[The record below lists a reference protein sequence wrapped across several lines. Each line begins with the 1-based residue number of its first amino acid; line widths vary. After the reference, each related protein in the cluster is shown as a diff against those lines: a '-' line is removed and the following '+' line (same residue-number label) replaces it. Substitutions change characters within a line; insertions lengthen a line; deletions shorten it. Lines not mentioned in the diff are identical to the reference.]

1 MKHLVWQHD
10 MDINEVFPQSYDL
23 TDFESE
29 EFKDFLSEMK
39 FGQLVAF
46 LRSALQMSAQNLA
59 KPQTLERLTIAIGF
73 LERRILMMSD
83 AVLDPN

>member
-1 MKHLVWQHD
+1 MKNLVWQHD
-10 MDINEVFPQSYDL
+10 LDINEVFPQSYDL

-46 LRSALQMSAQNLA
+46 LKSTLQMSAQTLA
-59 KPQTLERLTIAIGF
+59 KPQT
-73 LERRILMMSD
+73 
-83 AVLDPN
+83 

>member
-73 LERRILMMSD
+73 LERRILLMSD